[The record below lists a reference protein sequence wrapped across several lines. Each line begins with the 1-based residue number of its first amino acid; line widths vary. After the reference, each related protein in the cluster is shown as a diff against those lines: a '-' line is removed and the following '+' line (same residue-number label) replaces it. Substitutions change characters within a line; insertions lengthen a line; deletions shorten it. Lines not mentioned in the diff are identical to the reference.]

1 METSQ
6 QSGFPEAVRYP
17 SLRRN
22 SSSDIALVP
31 YAKVGDEWTLSDDVV
46 LSLAL
51 GAQAQGVLETVFM
64 DGTVNDA
71 YDFLEMMQKPE
82 NLPVFVFSGTECVGA
97 GWLNGCIG
105 RVAFAHFLLLRN
117 GRGQFAR
124 RAGKLVLNYWRSF
137 KTGNESLFE
146 VIIGVVPSENDRAIS
161 FVQEL
166 GFVRLGEIPKMLRS
180 KPATLLYLT
189 E

>member
-1 METSQ
+1 METGQ
-6 QSGFPEAVRYP
+6 QSGFPAAVRYP
-17 SLRRN
+17 SLQRN

-31 YAKVGDEWTLSDDVV
+31 YAKVGDEWTLSDDAV
-46 LSLAL
+46 LSLAVR
-51 GAQAQGVLETVFM
+51 AENENVLETVFM
-64 DGTVNDA
+64 DGTVQDPT
-71 YDFLEMMQKPE
+71 DFIDMMQKPE

-124 RAGKLVLNYWRSF
+124 RAGKLVLDYWRSF
-137 KTGNESLFE
+137 KVENERLFE
-146 VIIGVVPSENDRAIS
+146 VIIGVVPSSNERAIS